1 MPVELGLSDL
11 LTMSLND
18 LGLSSDVLLWKAVL
32 LTVISLLVGVLGG
45 FVGLALGTIRLP
57 AMLLFGI
64 PAPIAGGTNI
74 MVSSLSSLSG
84 SIRHWKA
91 GRVDM
96 RIVIVMGAPAFAGA
110 FLGGFASGIIHEGVL
125 LFLAGLLV
133 LWQGI
138 EFVVIYRN
146 RVKSGQS
153 ASPLFGAGLEG
164 SKGLFT
170 KGRISAEAGIGFGVG
185 LLGGSVGLIL
195 GSIRLPALV
204 RVLKVDP
211 RIAAGTNLFIGFFM
225 GTIGWVGHATQGK
238 VDYPLLIFMGAFAV
252 VGSWYGA
259 KLTGRVNLNTLILVM
274 GFVLVVVGLL
284 LAYRGIVPLM

>member
-1 MPVELGLSDL
+1 MDLNLSDL
-11 LTMSLND
+11 LWVTLGDLSLP
-18 LGLSSDVLLWKAVL
+18 SDVLLWKALL

-57 AMLLFGI
+57 ALLLFGI
-64 PAPIAGGTNI
+64 PPSIAGGTNI
-74 MVSSLSSLSG
+74 MVSGLSSLSG
-84 SIRHWKA
+84 SIRHWRA

-96 RIVIVMGAPAFAGA
+96 RIVLVMGIPAFAGA
-110 FLGGFASGIIHEGVL
+110 FAGGFLSGIIHDGVL
-125 LFLAGLLV
+125 LLLAGLLV

-138 EFVVIYRN
+138 EFIIIYKN
-146 RVKSGQS
+146 RVKSEQS
-153 ASPLFGAGLEG
+153 SAPLFGAGLEG
-164 SKGLFT
+164 SPGLFSR
-170 KGRISAEAGIGFGVG
+170 GRISAEAGIGLGVG

-225 GTIGWVGHATQGK
+225 GTVGWVGHATQGK
-238 VDYPLLIFMGAFAV
+238 VDYPLLIFMGAFAII
-252 VGSWYGA
+252 GSWYGA

-274 GFVLVVVGLL
+274 GFVLLIVGLL
-284 LAYRGIVPLM
+284 LAYRGITPLM